1 MADGDEVLPTW
12 GTEQGRKFGVMVCES
27 LGVNPRFVRRVTTV
41 CDAKDVLHVTL
52 DCYSKLSEAP
62 QVSAMLRQ
70 MVESDP
76 NVVVNY
82 SRPLY
87 DLTNMASKAT
97 EMGE

>member
-1 MADGDEVLPTW
+1 MADGELPTW
-12 GTEQGRKFGVMVCES
+12 GAEKGREFGKMVCEA
-27 LGVNPRFVRRVTTV
+27 LGINPRFVRRVTIV
-41 CDAKDVLHVTL
+41 SDAKDVLRVTL

-62 QVSAMLRQ
+62 EVTAMLRQ
-70 MVESDP
+70 LAEADP
-76 NVVVNY
+76 DIVINY

>member
-1 MADGDEVLPTW
+1 MADGDEVSPTW
-12 GTEQGRKFGVMVCES
+12 GTEHGRKFGVMVCDA
-27 LGVNPRFVRRVTTV
+27 LGISPRFVRRVTIV
-41 CDAKDVLHVTL
+41 CDAKDVLHATL

-82 SRPLY
+82 TRPVY